1 VPPEERQF
9 SLVLALLATGPG
21 LTKAQIL
28 STVHGYSQET
38 AAGGDRAS
46 LERKFER
53 DKDDLRTL
61 GIPVETIDDPSD
73 PGNNQHLRYR
83 IPRAAYELPA
93 DVTFSPDE
101 LALLALGAM
110 AWRDGSLSDESRRAL
125 TKLRSLGVT
134 ASDPVIGLAPLV
146 RARDAAFGPL
156 SDAIDAHVIVE
167 FDYRKP
173 GEHAATRRRVSP
185 LALVNHEGRWHLVA
199 AEGDAPTRKTFL
211 LRRIVSAVRAMRS
224 PAIEPLTDESAR
236 AIAELRALHET
247 GIAVVE
253 VVPGSDAALR
263 LRNRPA
269 TLEREDG
276 ALEVHFTDL
285 AVLADE
291 LVVFGHEVTAL
302 HPPALVES
310 LMARLTRIAAEHAG
324 PGHAGP
330 EHAESEHAEETDRG

>member
-1 VPPEERQF
+1 MPPEERQF

-28 STVHGYSQET
+28 STVHGYSQES
-38 AAGGDRAS
+38 AAGADRAS

-134 ASDPVIGLAPLV
+134 ASDPVIGIAPLV

-156 SDAIDAHVIVE
+156 SDAIDAHVVVE

-173 GEHAATRRRVSP
+173 GEDAATRRRVNP

-199 AEGDAPTRKTFL
+199 TEGESPVRKTFL
-211 LRRIVSAVRAMRS
+211 LRRIVSPIKATRASAML
-224 PAIEPLTDESAR
+224 PADDESAR
-236 AIAELRALHET
+236 AILELRALHDR
-247 GIAVVE
+247 GIAVVD

-269 TLEREDG
+269 TVAQPDG
-276 ALEVHFTDL
+276 ALQLHFTDM

-291 LVVFGHEVTAL
+291 LVAFGHEVTVLA
-302 HPPALVES
+302 PPALVTA
-310 LMARLTRIAAEHAG
+310 LIARLTSIEVAHG
-324 PGHAGP
+324 
-330 EHAESEHAEETDRG
+330 

>member
-1 VPPEERQF
+1 MPPEERQF

-28 STVHGYSQET
+28 STVHGYSQDA

-110 AWRDGSLSDESRRAL
+110 AWRDGSLSDESQRAL

-134 ASDPVIGLAPLV
+134 AADPVIGLAPLV

-156 SDAIDAHVIVE
+156 SDAIDAHVVVE

-173 GEHAATRRRVSP
+173 GAHAATRRRVSP

-211 LRRIVSAVRAMRS
+211 LRRIVSPVRATRT
-224 PAIEPLTDESAR
+224 PGIEPADDESAR
-236 AIAELRALHET
+236 AIAELRALHDA
-247 GIAVVE
+247 GVAVVE

-263 LRNRPA
+263 LRNRPG
-269 TLEREDG
+269 TTERADG
-276 ALEVHFTDL
+276 ALEVHYTDL

-302 HPPALVES
+302 EPTALVDS
-310 LMARLTRIAAEHAG
+310 LVARLEAIADAHAG
-324 PGHAGP
+324 ERAAPARAVEDPHG
-330 EHAESEHAEETDRG
+330 